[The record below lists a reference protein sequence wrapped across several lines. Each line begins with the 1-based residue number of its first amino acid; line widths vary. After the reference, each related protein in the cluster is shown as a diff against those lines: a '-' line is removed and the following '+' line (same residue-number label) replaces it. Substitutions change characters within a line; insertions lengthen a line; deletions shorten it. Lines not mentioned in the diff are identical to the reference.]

1 MLNHFATKC
10 LFALV
15 LVSEITTGVMGDE
28 VAEMIRAP
36 DLQVRQLFPSIS
48 SPALSSTPIPVSTTS
63 SSIFSS
69 FTPIVTLTGA
79 SSSSSLALISSI
91 STAVIPSS
99 SLVPS
104 TTSSLPPTTSSS
116 ISSIMTTS
124 SIIPITSTSLVMSSS
139 SVSPTPTA
147 QPQNSG
153 SSMSPSTTKIV
164 IIVCSTVGGVLVIA
178 LIGLAW
184 RRWGRRRTDY
194 GWDED
199 DFFGTPP
206 PPPQHMS
213 QPQMNQYNY
222 NHHDPFKMTLDQYHR
237 NN

>member
-1 MLNHFATKC
+1 
-10 LFALV
+10 
-15 LVSEITTGVMGDE
+15 
-28 VAEMIRAP
+28 
-36 DLQVRQLFPSIS
+36 
-48 SPALSSTPIPVSTTS
+48 
-63 SSIFSS
+63 
-69 FTPIVTLTGA
+69 
-79 SSSSSLALISSI
+79 
-91 STAVIPSS
+91 
-99 SLVPS
+99 
-104 TTSSLPPTTSSS
+104 
-116 ISSIMTTS
+116 
-124 SIIPITSTSLVMSSS
+124 
-139 SVSPTPTA
+139 
-147 QPQNSG
+147 
-153 SSMSPSTTKIV
+153 MSPSTTKIV

>member
-15 LVSEITTGVMGDE
+15 LVSEISTGVMGE
-28 VAEMIRAP
+28 VAVEMIRAP
-36 DLQVRQLFPSIS
+36 DLKARQLFPSLS

-63 SSIFSS
+63 NSLFSS
-69 FTPIVTLTGA
+69 FTPIVTLTGP
-79 SSSSSLALISSI
+79 SSSSSAILSSI
-91 STAVIPSS
+91 STAVIPSTS
-99 SLVPS
+99 VVPS
-104 TTSSLPPTTSSS
+104 TTSSLPPTTTSRT
-116 ISSIMTTS
+116 SSIMTSS
-124 SIIPITSTSLVMSSS
+124 SIAPVTSTTLVASSS
-139 SVSPTPTA
+139 SALPTPTA

-164 IIVCSTVGGVLVIA
+164 IIVCSTVGGVLVLA
-178 LIGLAW
+178 LIGMAW
-184 RRWGRRRTDY
+184 RRWGRRRKDY

-206 PPPQHMS
+206 PPPQHMP